1 MARLYGEI
9 HTDKSNGRHFVANE
23 RFIITLFYGSKT
35 NSKEFA
41 KIRVSYQKGSDK
53 PHLEVFKK

>member
-9 HTDKSNGRHFVANE
+9 HTDRSNGKHFVANE
-23 RFIITLFYGSKT
+23 RFILTLFYGSKD

-41 KIRVSYQKGSDK
+41 RIRVSYPKGSTK
-53 PHLEVFKK
+53 PKIEVIQK